1 MSDAIPNGPR
11 DPRGV
16 AMLHGS
22 IAVDYGLRT
31 GLATAIA
38 GASLTAIADVVAR
51 RDARRLAWYADIA
64 GSPRDTIF
72 PAPAAA
78 VVRAR
83 EGRSPGVAG
92 GRVELLDF
100 DTPYVALNP
109 RLRSDYARHANN
121 AVACAQHWRH
131 ASGPRPTLVVV
142 HGFGASP
149 AWFNVSFFGLR
160 DVFCDG
166 WDVLLYKLPF
176 HGSRRGNLTPINGI
190 ELFAHGMAH
199 FTEAM
204 LHAVHDLRVF
214 LDHLASQGVG
224 RIGLT
229 GLSLGG
235 YVTALSAAV
244 DSRLEFAAPNSAV
257 VDLPRLLASWFPA
270 NHALGALRAAGG
282 LSAETFAAALNITS
296 PLAYA
301 PLVPRERRLVV
312 AGLGDRLA
320 PPEQSVLLWEHWERP
335 RIEWFPGSH
344 VLHIGRA
351 RYREAL
357 REFML
362 APAPAASALR
372 SGRRVA

>member
-1 MSDAIPNGPR
+1 
-11 DPRGV
+11 
-16 AMLHGS
+16 MLHS
-22 IAVDYGLRT
+22 SVAIDHVLRT

-38 GASLTAIADVVAR
+38 GASLTAITDVVTR

-64 GSPRDTIF
+64 GSGRDAIF
-72 PAPAAA
+72 QAPAPV
-78 VVRAR
+78 VVRSR
-83 EGRSPGVAG
+83 EGRGPGVTG

-109 RLRSDYARHANN
+109 HVRADYAAHANN
-121 AVACAQHWRH
+121 AVARAQHWRH
-131 ASGPRPTLVVV
+131 ACGPRPTLVVV

-149 AWFNVSFFGLR
+149 AWFNIAFFGLR
-160 DVFCDG
+160 EVFCDG

-214 LDHLASQGVG
+214 LDHLASQGVP
-224 RIGLT
+224 RVGLT

-244 DSRLEFAAPNSAV
+244 DARLDFAAPNSAV
-257 VDLPRLLASWFPA
+257 IDLPRLLASWFPA

-282 LSAETFAAALNITS
+282 LSADTFATAIGITS

-301 PLVPRERRLVV
+301 PRVPRKRRLVV

-320 PPEQSVLLWEHWERP
+320 PPEQSLLLWEHWERP
-335 RIEWFPGSH
+335 RMEWFPGSH

-357 REFML
+357 RELML
-362 APAPAASALR
+362 APAPAATAHQ